1 MESCLCSTTTYM
13 ELISFFFPLEIIDN
27 HDGFL
32 HLNLLSHKIICSA
45 ATLLLCP
52 YCECYPVLCSDRA
65 QWPLVPTFCSRTT
78 SKSQFFSY
86 KLDAGHR
93 RFYSFRNPKTVKS
106 RLLAFP
112 QFSLEHNLVIS
123 FYTLWLLQFVNLCF
137 VSMPIRSC

>member
-13 ELISFFFPLEIIDN
+13 ELISFFFPLEIINN

-45 ATLLLCP
+45 ATLLLCS
-52 YCECYPVLCSDRA
+52 YCEYYPVLCSDRA

-78 SKSQFFSY
+78 RKSQFFSY

-93 RFYSFRNPKTVKS
+93 RFYSFRNPNPILCS
-106 RLLAFP
+106 IFLRAQP
-112 QFSLEHNLVIS
+112 CNQ
-123 FYTLWLLQFVNLCF
+123 FYTLWLLQFVNLSF